1 MTDQI
6 FADAKARMERAV
18 DAMRREFAR
27 IRTGKATVSLLDGV
41 KVEAYGS
48 TVPLRQVAN
57 ISVPE
62 ARLLVVQPW
71 DKKIIGDLEKA
82 IRSADLGLNPSNNG
96 TVIRVPIPPLTEERR
111 KEMVRY
117 VHRLAEEG
125 RVAIRN
131 VRRDVNEIL
140 KQRHKDGQI
149 SEDEFHRAH
158 DKVIQEMTDE
168 RIREVDHILA
178 AKETE
183 LMEV

>member
-1 MTDQI
+1 MDEL
-6 FADAKARMERAV
+6 FADAKNRMEKAV
-18 DAMRREFAR
+18 EAVRREFAK

-41 KVEAYGS
+41 KVEYYGS
-48 TVPLRQVAN
+48 AAPLRQVAN

-71 DKKIIGDLEKA
+71 DKKIIGDIEKA
-82 IRSADLGLNPSNNG
+82 IRSADLGLNPSSDGNL
-96 TVIRVPIPPLTEERR
+96 IRVPIPALTEERR

-117 VHRLAEEG
+117 VHKLAEEG

-131 VRRDVNEIL
+131 VRRDVNESL
-140 KQRHKDGQI
+140 KKKLKDAEI
-149 SEDEFHRAH
+149 SEDDFHRAH
-158 DKVIQEMTDE
+158 DKTVQEMTDE
-168 RIREVDHILA
+168 HIHEIDHVLA

>member
-1 MTDQI
+1 MTDQL

-18 DAMRREFAR
+18 DAMRREFAK

-71 DKKIIGDLEKA
+71 DKKIIGDVEKA

-96 TVIRVPIPPLTEERR
+96 TLVRVPIPPLTEERR

-117 VHRLAEEG
+117 VHKLAEEG

-140 KQRHKDGQI
+140 RQRQKDGQI

-168 RIREVDHILA
+168 RIREVDHVLA
-178 AKETE
+178 VKETE

>member
-1 MTDQI
+1 MDEL
-6 FADAKARMERAV
+6 FADARERMDKAVEAV
-18 DAMRREFAR
+18 KREFAK

-41 KVEAYGS
+41 RLDYYGNK
-48 TVPLRQVAN
+48 VPLRQVAN

-71 DKKIIGDLEKA
+71 DKKIVVDIEKA
-82 IRSADLGLNPSNNG
+82 IRAADLGLNPSSDG
-96 TVIRVPIPPLTEERR
+96 HLIRVPIPALTEERR

-117 VHRLAEEG
+117 VHKLAEEG

-131 VRRDVNEIL
+131 IRRDVNEVL
-140 KQRHKDGQI
+140 KQKQKNGEI

-158 DKVIQEMTDE
+158 DKTVQEMTDDGVH
-168 RIREVDHILA
+168 EVDHILA

>member
-1 MTDQI
+1 MLDEL
-6 FADAKARMERAV
+6 FADARDRMNKAVESV
-18 DAMRREFAR
+18 KREFAK

-41 KVEAYGS
+41 KVDCYGS

-71 DKKIIGDLEKA
+71 DKKLVGEIEKA
-82 IRSADLGLNPSNNG
+82 IRSADLGLNPSSDGNL
-96 TVIRVPIPPLTEERR
+96 IRVPIPPLTEERR
-111 KEMVRY
+111 KELVRY
-117 VHRLAEEG
+117 VHKLAEEG

-131 VRRDVNEIL
+131 IRRDVNDVL
-140 KQRHKDGQI
+140 KQKEKAGEI

-158 DKVIQEMTDE
+158 DKTVQEMTDE
-168 RIREVDHILA
+168 SIREVDQILA
-178 AKETE
+178 VKEEE

>member
-1 MTDQI
+1 MDEL
-6 FADAKARMERAV
+6 FADARNRMEKAV
-18 DAMRREFAR
+18 EAVRKEFAK

-41 KVEAYGS
+41 KVEYYGS
-48 TVPLRQVAN
+48 SAPIRQVAN

-71 DKKIIGDLEKA
+71 DKKIIGDIEKA
-82 IRSADLGLNPSNNG
+82 IMSADLGLNPSSDGNL
-96 TVIRVPIPPLTEERR
+96 IRVPIPALTEERR

-117 VHRLAEEG
+117 VHKLAEEG

-131 VRRDVNEIL
+131 VRRDVNETL
-140 KQRHKDGQI
+140 KQKHKDGEI
-149 SEDEFHRAH
+149 SEDDFHRAH
-158 DKVIQEMTDE
+158 DKTVQELTDE
-168 RIREVDHILA
+168 HIHEIDHVLA

>member
-1 MTDQI
+1 MDQI
-6 FADAKARMERAV
+6 FADAENRMEKAV
-18 DAMRREFAR
+18 EAVRREFAK

-41 KVEAYGS
+41 KVEYYGS
-48 TVPLRQVAN
+48 SAPLRQVAN

-71 DKKIIGDLEKA
+71 DKKIIGDIEKA
-82 IRSADLGLNPSNNG
+82 IRSADLGLNPSNDGNL
-96 TVIRVPIPPLTEERR
+96 IRVPIPALTEERR

-117 VHRLAEEG
+117 VHKLAEEG

-131 VRRDVNEIL
+131 IRRDINEAMKKKL
-140 KQRHKDGQI
+140 KDGDI

-158 DKVIQEMTDE
+158 DKTIQDMTDNY
-168 RIREVDHILA
+168 IHEVDHVLA

>member
-1 MTDQI
+1 MDEL
-6 FADAKARMERAV
+6 FADAENRMQKAVEAV
-18 DAMRREFAR
+18 RREFAK

-41 KVEAYGS
+41 NVEYYGS
-48 TVPLRQVAN
+48 AAPLRQVAN

-71 DKKIIGDLEKA
+71 DKKLIGDIEKA
-82 IRSADLGLNPSNNG
+82 IRSADLGLNPSSDGNL
-96 TVIRVPIPPLTEERR
+96 IRVPIPALTEERR

-117 VHRLAEEG
+117 VHRLGEEG

-131 VRRDVNEIL
+131 VRRDVNETL
-140 KQRHKDGQI
+140 KKKLKDGEI
-149 SEDEFHRAH
+149 SEDDFHRAH
-158 DKVIQEMTDE
+158 DKTVQDMTDKHTHE
-168 RIREVDHILA
+168 IDHVLA

>member
-18 DAMRREFAR
+18 DAMRREFAK

-41 KVEAYGS
+41 KVDAYGS

-71 DKKIIGDLEKA
+71 DKKIIGDIEKA

-96 TVIRVPIPPLTEERR
+96 TLIRVPIPPLTEERR

-117 VHRLAEEG
+117 VHKLAEEG

-140 KQRHKDGQI
+140 RQRQKDGQI

-168 RIREVDHILA
+168 RIREVDHVLA
-178 AKETE
+178 TKETE

>member
-1 MTDQI
+1 MEQI
-6 FADAKARMERAV
+6 FADAADRMGKAVESV
-18 DAMRREFAR
+18 RREFAK

-41 KVEAYGS
+41 KVEYYGS
-48 TVPLRQVAN
+48 SSPLRQVAN

-71 DKKIIGDLEKA
+71 DKKIIGDIEKA
-82 IRSADLGLNPSNNG
+82 IRTADLGLNPSNDGNL
-96 TVIRVPIPPLTEERR
+96 IRVPIPALTEERR

-117 VHRLAEEG
+117 VHKLAEEG

-131 VRRDVNEIL
+131 IRREINEDL
-140 KQRHKDGQI
+140 KKKHKDGGI
-149 SEDEFHRAH
+149 SEDDYHRAR
-158 DKVIQEMTDE
+158 DKTVQEMTDE
-168 RIREVDHILA
+168 HIHEIDHVLA

>member
-1 MTDQI
+1 MDEL
-6 FADAKARMERAV
+6 FADAEQKMDKAVEAV
-18 DAMRREFAR
+18 RREFTK

-41 KVEAYGS
+41 RVEYYGS

-71 DKKIIGDLEKA
+71 DKKIVGDVEKA
-82 IRSADLGLNPSNNG
+82 ILTADLGLNPSSDG
-96 TVIRVPIPPLTEERR
+96 HLIRVPIPPLTEERR

-117 VHRLAEEG
+117 VHKLAEEG
-125 RVAIRN
+125 RVAVRN
-131 VRRDVNEIL
+131 VRRDVNDEL
-140 KQRHKDGQI
+140 KRMQKDGKI

-158 DKVIQEMTDE
+158 DKTVQELTDE
-168 RIREVDHILA
+168 RIGEIDRVLA
-178 AKETE
+178 AKEAE

>member
-1 MTDQI
+1 MEQV
-6 FADAKARMERAV
+6 FADAASRMEKAV
-18 DAMRREFAR
+18 EAVRREFAK

-41 KVEAYGS
+41 KVEYYGS
-48 TVPLRQVAN
+48 SAPIRQVAN

-71 DKKIIGDLEKA
+71 DKKIIGDIEKA
-82 IRSADLGLNPSNNG
+82 IRTADLGLNPSSDGNL
-96 TVIRVPIPPLTEERR
+96 IRVPIPALTEERR

-117 VHRLAEEG
+117 VHKLSEEG
-125 RVAIRN
+125 RVAVRN
-131 VRRDVNEIL
+131 VRRDINEDL
-140 KQRHKDGQI
+140 KKKLKDGGI

-158 DKVIQEMTDE
+158 DKTVQDMTDE
-168 RIREVDHILA
+168 HIHEIDHVLA

>member
-1 MTDQI
+1 MDEL
-6 FADAKARMERAV
+6 FADAEQKMDKAVEAV
-18 DAMRREFAR
+18 RREFTK

-41 KVEAYGS
+41 RVEYYGS

-71 DKKIIGDLEKA
+71 DKKIVGDAEKA
-82 IRSADLGLNPSNNG
+82 ILTADLGLNPSSDG
-96 TVIRVPIPPLTEERR
+96 HLIRVPIPPLTEERR

-117 VHRLAEEG
+117 VHKLAEEG
-125 RVAIRN
+125 RVAVRN
-131 VRRDVNEIL
+131 VRRDVNDAL
-140 KQRHKDGQI
+140 KRMQRDGKI

-158 DKVIQEMTDE
+158 DKTVQELTDE
-168 RIREVDHILA
+168 KIGEIDHVLA